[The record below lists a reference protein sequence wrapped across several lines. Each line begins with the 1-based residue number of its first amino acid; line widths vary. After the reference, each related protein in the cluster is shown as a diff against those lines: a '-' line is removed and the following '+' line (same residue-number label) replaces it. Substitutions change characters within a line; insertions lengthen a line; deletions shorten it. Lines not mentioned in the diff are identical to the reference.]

1 MRSVMQSMGKW
12 EPPHGGCGAPFQS
25 MSSPCQQP
33 QVPACTLPQDAL
45 HNSTTYPVFLGNAAH
60 TVLTILI
67 IAGNRVELHDLGVR
81 MVTYGDEINDLRGD
95 IDDLGDGTMR

>member
-1 MRSVMQSMGKW
+1 M
-12 EPPHGGCGAPFQS
+12 
-25 MSSPCQQP
+25 
-33 QVPACTLPQDAL
+33 
-45 HNSTTYPVFLGNAAH
+45 
-60 TVLTILI
+60 LTILI